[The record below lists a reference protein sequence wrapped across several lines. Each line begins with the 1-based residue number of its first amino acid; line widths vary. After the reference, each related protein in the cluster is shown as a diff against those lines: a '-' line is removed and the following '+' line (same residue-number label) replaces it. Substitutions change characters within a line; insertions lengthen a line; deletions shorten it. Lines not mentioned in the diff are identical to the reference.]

1 MASAVFSGWKTPKVA
16 VCSATAVRPAP
27 VRARIASERRGFG
40 RVTDTINKK
49 AQVIVADA
57 RKRAAAKWGAGWAH
71 HKRAEISLLVVGAIN
86 VCDLT
91 ELTVDTQARL
101 AMTWQ
106 RACELA
112 LQEV

>member
-1 MASAVFSGWKTPKVA
+1 MSLALRSS
-16 VCSATAVRPAP
+16 AP
-27 VRARIASERRGFG
+27 VRPGPRLLAGERRGFG

-49 AQVIVADA
+49 AQAIVADA

-71 HKRAEISLLVVGAIN
+71 LNPDHKRAEVSLLVIGYIN
-86 VCDLT
+86 TVDLT
-91 ELTVDTQARL
+91 ELSIDAHARL
-101 AMTWQ
+101 AVTWQ